1 MSNVLTISLLAL
13 AVLAVTLASCAT
25 HRVEGT
31 DTVERSNFAETL
43 SLVGDSA
50 TALVGVRTF
59 EAPDYEVLEKDG
71 RFEVRRYDDLAVVR
85 SSSSAGPVR
94 DGGEAFVRLFEYL
107 SGANE
112 RDKKVAMTVPVLV
125 EDSSDSME
133 MTFVLPGRYTA
144 DTAPAPDAGEVET
157 ATVEGGRIATV
168 RFAGRLSD
176 RNVAKRTEELQEWLG
191 ERGLTAVGAPLSAGY
206 DPPFTL
212 PFLRR
217 NEVWIRVQ

>member
-1 MSNVLTISLLAL
+1 MPNALPLAL
-13 AVLAVTLASCAT
+13 LSLVALTAVAASCAT
-25 HRVEGT
+25 RRVEGT
-31 DTVERSNFAETL
+31 DTYERSNFVETL

-71 RFEVRRYDDLAVVR
+71 PFEVRRYDDLSVVR
-85 SSSSAGPVR
+85 TSSSAGGDR
-94 DGGEAFVRLFEYL
+94 ADGEAFGRLFDYL

-112 RDKKVAMTVPVLV
+112 RDKKVAMTVPVLM
-125 EDSSDSME
+125 EEIDGSTE

-144 DTAPAPDAGEVET
+144 DSAPAPDAGEVET
-157 ATVEGGRIATV
+157 ATVAVGRVATV
-168 RFAGRLSD
+168 RFSGRLTD
-176 RNVAKRTEELQEWLG
+176 ANVARRTEELRAWIAG
-191 ERGLTAVGAPLSAGY
+191 RGLTVVGEPLSAGY